1 MPTRKNATRLERAD
15 RDASRKVNR
24 KQDSWPMRVVGF
36 VSDIGDQPQMRLLCA
51 STIAIG
57 LSRRDFHLAK
67 TGVKMLAAHTVA
79 TWGKSSIKAV
89 INRTRPDAGD
99 DPAVRRG
106 NSHAH
111 EDNSFPSGHSAGAV
125 AVARAFA
132 RSYPDHAIAAH
143 VAALAVSAVQIPR
156 GTHYVGD
163 VAAGVVIGLVGEQS
177 SDAVLGLSSRVIA
190 SDSSMPELGA

>member
-1 MPTRKNATRLERAD
+1 MPVEKTVTRLEQAD
-15 RDASRKVNR
+15 RSATHNVNQKR
-24 KQDSWPMRVVGF
+24 DSWSIRAVGLI
-36 VSDIGDQPQMRLLCA
+36 SDIGDQPQMRLLCA

-79 TWGKSSIKAV
+79 TWAKSGIKAV

-111 EDNSFPSGHSAGAV
+111 EDTSFPSGHSAGAA
-125 AVARAFA
+125 AVARAYA
-132 RSYPDHAIAAH
+132 RSYPDHTIAAH
-143 VAALAVSAVQIPR
+143 AAALAVSAVQIPR

-163 VAAGVVIGLVGEQS
+163 VVVGALIGLASEQV
-177 SDAVLGLSSRVIA
+177 SDAVLEVGYTA
-190 SDSSMPELGA
+190 FDSHREIHELGN